1 MTLMPGGFAKTYRR
15 VKWMTRRRR
24 WLLELLAAA
33 IGLASFL
40 AGFLF
45 PHEFQLAF
53 GSFIANA
60 WSLFFAS
67 ILVVS
72 FGTARYL
79 NDPRRIVFPLGVLA
93 LVVPLTLL
101 QLGGTT
107 GIVGFI
113 PAGIVLLL
121 LGVAF
126 VFMLFPLERS
136 DPLELTQEVLV
147 SAITGT
153 TPMRG
158 RPEWVSVPL
167 DLGEA
172 TSRAEVARYLR
183 ESRKVATIRTGGGRV
198 TLEIGRI
205 DPRRFSFLSHW
216 WFLFGRT
223 KIRLHPDHAE
233 VLVDPRTYAFLE
245 RPGPYERYCR
255 NIVSNLM
262 ALYHESGS
270 PLRARKVPKDS

>member
-1 MTLMPGGFAKTYRR
+1 MTLIPGGFAKTYRR
-15 VKWMTRRRR
+15 VKRLTHRRR
-24 WLLELLAAA
+24 WLFETLAAA

-40 AGFLF
+40 SWFLF
-45 PHEFQLAF
+45 TREFQLLF
-53 GSFIANA
+53 GSIANA

-67 ILVVS
+67 VLVVS
-72 FGTARYL
+72 FGAARYL

-93 LVVPLTLL
+93 LVVPLTLI

-107 GIVGFI
+107 GVVGFI
-113 PAGIVLLL
+113 PAGIVLMV
-121 LGVAF
+121 LGVAL
-126 VFMLFPLERS
+126 LFKLSPLERS
-136 DPLELTQEVLV
+136 DPLELTPEVLA
-147 SAITGT
+147 SAMTGT
-153 TPMRG
+153 SPMEG
-158 RPEWVSVPL
+158 DPEWVSVPL

-172 TSRAEVARYLR
+172 TSRAQLARYLR
-183 ESRKVATIRTGGGRV
+183 KTRKVATIRTGGGRV
-198 TLEIGRI
+198 TVEIGRI